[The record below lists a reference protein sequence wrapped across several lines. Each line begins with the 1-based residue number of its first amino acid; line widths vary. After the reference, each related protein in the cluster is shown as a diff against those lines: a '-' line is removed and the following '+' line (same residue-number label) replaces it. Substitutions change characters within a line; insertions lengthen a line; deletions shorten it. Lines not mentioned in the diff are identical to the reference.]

1 MSNELEHIETFLKVN
16 QADIPPK
23 ARAKARQS
31 AARAILS
38 DGAGIDTS
46 MIPGHLRDAFRRL
59 VIQAAYWKRSQGK
72 RFDPDA
78 DYMPVQGGAKSST
91 INPCRI

>member
-16 QADIPPK
+16 QADIPPN

-31 AARAILS
+31 AALAILS
-38 DGAGIDTS
+38 DDAGIDTG
-46 MIPGHLRDAFRRL
+46 MIPEHLRDAFRRL

-78 DYMPVQGGAKSST
+78 DYMPTQGVASSST
-91 INPCRI
+91 LNPCRI

>member
-1 MSNELEHIETFLKVN
+1 MSNKFEHIETFLKVN
-16 QADIPPK
+16 KADIPPK

-38 DGAGIDTS
+38 DDAGIDTT
-46 MIPGHLRDAFRRL
+46 MIPEHLRDAFRRI

-78 DYMPVQGGAKSST
+78 DYMPAQGSAKSST
-91 INPCRI
+91 LNFARI